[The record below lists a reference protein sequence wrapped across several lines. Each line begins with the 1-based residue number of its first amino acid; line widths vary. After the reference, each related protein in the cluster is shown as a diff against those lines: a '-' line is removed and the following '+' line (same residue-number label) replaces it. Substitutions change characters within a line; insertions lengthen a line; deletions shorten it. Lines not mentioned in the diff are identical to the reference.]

1 MMTFRGTNMKA
12 QVVLTPAE
20 GKRLIAKAISCME
33 PVQKAYQEG
42 ILIIAT
48 STTTAYVA
56 EELMGKEIPDKGM
69 FTAGVVTA
77 TGLNITKTDGRYSHH
92 VFEKGQLKECN
103 TSELVPYLSRM
114 GPNDVFIKG
123 ANAIDSFGAAGI
135 LLAGAGGGTIGTAWG
150 YIVSNGIQ
158 LIIAAGL
165 EKLVPGPLD
174 VLQNMMGT
182 KVIDQYMGWKC
193 GMIVVHGQVI
203 TEMEAMK
210 LLFDVDVIPI
220 AAGGID
226 GAEGCKVF
234 LLEGNKDNIE
244 LAMEVLGKVKGEP
257 PLKTQVTSWP
267 KK

>member
-1 MMTFRGTNMKA
+1 MIIRGTDMKA

-42 ILIIAT
+42 ILILAT
-48 STTTAYVA
+48 STSTAYVA
-56 EELMGKEIPDKGM
+56 EELMEKEVPDKGM

-77 TGLNITKTDGRYSHH
+77 TGLNITKTEGRYSHY
-92 VFEKGQLKECN
+92 VFDKGQLKECN
-103 TSELVPYLSRM
+103 TGELVPYLSRM
-114 GPNDVFIKG
+114 GPDDVFIKG

-150 YIVSNGIQ
+150 YIVRNGIQ
-158 LIIAAGL
+158 FIIPAGL

-174 VLQNMMGT
+174 AMQRWMGT
-182 KVIDQYMGWKC
+182 EVIDHCMGWKC
-193 GMIVVHGQVI
+193 GMIVVQGQVI

-210 LLFDVDVIPI
+210 HLFDVDAVPI

-234 LLEGNKDNIE
+234 LLEGPKDNVE

-257 PLKTQVTSWP
+257 PLKTQVTGWP

>member
-1 MMTFRGTNMKA
+1 MKA

-33 PVQKAYQEG
+33 SVQKAYQEG
-42 ILIIAT
+42 ILILAT
-48 STTTAYVA
+48 STSTAYVA
-56 EELMGKEIPDKGM
+56 EELMQKEIPNKGM

-77 TGLNITKTDGRYSHH
+77 TGLNITKSEGRYSHH
-92 VFEKGQLKECN
+92 VFEKGKLKECN
-103 TSELVPYLSRM
+103 TAELVPYLTRM
-114 GPNDVFIKG
+114 GPSDVFVKG

-135 LLAGAGGGTIGTAWG
+135 LLAGAGGGTIGAAWG
-150 YIVSNGIQ
+150 YIVSKGIQ
-158 LIIAAGL
+158 LIIPASL

-174 VLQNMMGT
+174 NLQTMIGT
-182 KVIDQYMGWKC
+182 DVVDSCMGWKC

-203 TEMEAMK
+203 TEMEAMR
-210 LLFDVDVIPI
+210 LLFDVDAVPI

-234 LLEGNKDNIE
+234 LLEGPKDNVE
-244 LAMEVLGKVKGEP
+244 MAMEVLGKVKGEP
-257 PLKTQVTSWP
+257 QLKTQVTAWP

>member
-1 MMTFRGTNMKA
+1 MKA

-42 ILIIAT
+42 VLIIAT

-56 EELMGKEIPDKGM
+56 EELMQKEIPNKGM

-77 TGLNITKTDGRYSHH
+77 TGLNITKTEGRYSHY
-92 VFEKGQLKECN
+92 VFDKGKLKECS
-103 TSELVPYLSRM
+103 TAELVPYLSRM
-114 GPNDVFIKG
+114 GPGDVFIKG

-150 YIVSNGIQ
+150 YIVRNGIQ
-158 LIIAAGL
+158 LIIPAGL

-174 VLQNMMGT
+174 NLQCVMGT
-182 KVIDQYMGWKC
+182 EAIDVAMGWKC
-193 GMIVVHGQVI
+193 GIIVVHGQVI
-203 TEMEAMK
+203 TEMEAMR
-210 LLFDVDVIPI
+210 LLFDVDAVPI

-234 LLEGNKDNIE
+234 LVEGPKDNIE
-244 LAMEVLGKVKGEP
+244 LAMEVLGKVKGEAQ
-257 PLKTQVTSWP
+257 LKTQVTGWP

>member
-1 MMTFRGTNMKA
+1 MKA

-42 ILIIAT
+42 ILIVAT
-48 STTTAYVA
+48 STSTAYVA
-56 EELMGKEIPDKGM
+56 EELMQKEIPDKGM

-77 TGLNITKTDGRYSHH
+77 TGLNITKAEGRHSHH
-92 VFEKGQLKECN
+92 VFEKGKLKECN
-103 TSELVPYLSRM
+103 TAELVPYLSRM
-114 GPNDVFIKG
+114 GPSDVFIKG

-158 LIIAAGL
+158 LIIPAGL

-174 VLQNMMGT
+174 TLQSMMGT
-182 KVIDQYMGWKC
+182 GVIDAAMGWKC

-210 LLFDVDVIPI
+210 LLFDVDAVPI

-234 LLEGNKDNIE
+234 LVEGPKDNVE
-244 LAMEVLGKVKGEP
+244 LAMEVLGKVKGEA
-257 PLKTQVTSWP
+257 PLKTQVTGWP

>member
-1 MMTFRGTNMKA
+1 MKA

-33 PVQKAYQEG
+33 PVQSAYQEG
-42 ILIIAT
+42 VLIIST
-48 STTTAYVA
+48 STTSAYVA

-77 TGLNITKTDGRYSHH
+77 TGLNITKSEGRHSHY
-92 VFEKGQLKECN
+92 VFEKGQLKECS
-103 TSELVPYLSRM
+103 TAELVPLLSRM

-135 LLAGAGGGTIGTAWG
+135 LLAGAGGGTIGAAWG
-150 YIVSNGIQ
+150 HIVRNGIQ
-158 LIIAAGL
+158 LIIPVGL

-174 VLQNMMGT
+174 NLQGVMGT
-182 KVIDQYMGWKC
+182 EVIDACMGWKC
-193 GMIVVHGQVI
+193 GMMVVHGQVI

-210 LLFDVDVIPI
+210 LLFDVDAMPI

-226 GAEGCKVF
+226 GAEGCRVF
-234 LLEGNKDNIE
+234 LLEGPKDNVE

-257 PLKTQVTSWP
+257 QLKTQVSPWP

>member
-1 MMTFRGTNMKA
+1 MKA

-33 PVQKAYQEG
+33 SVQKAYQEG
-42 ILIIAT
+42 VLIIAT
-48 STTTAYVA
+48 STSTAYVA
-56 EELMGKEIPDKGM
+56 EELMDKEMPNKGM

-77 TGLNITKTDGRYSHH
+77 TGLNITKAEGRYSHY
-92 VFEKGQLKECN
+92 VFEKGNLKEC
-103 TSELVPYLSRM
+103 SMAELVPYLSRM
-114 GPNDVFIKG
+114 GPDDVFIKG

-135 LLAGAGGGTIGTAWG
+135 LLAGAGGGTIGAAWG
-150 YIVSNGIQ
+150 HIVRNGIQ
-158 LIIAAGL
+158 LIIPAGL

-174 VLQNMMGT
+174 NLQGMMGT
-182 KVIDQYMGWKC
+182 EVIDVCMGWKC
-193 GMIVVHGQVI
+193 GMMVVHGQVI

-210 LLFDVDVIPI
+210 LLFDVDALPI

-226 GAEGCKVF
+226 GAEGCRVF
-234 LLEGNKDNIE
+234 LLEGPKDNVE

-257 PLKTQVTSWP
+257 PLKTQVSPWP